1 MTPGCFIVL
10 LVGHL
15 AARHENK
22 WMMVSFFLG
31 CLAAL
36 VYFTYKVS
44 RRSDPASRISLLIPC
59 MVAVPDMVPAHSAG
73 VCGRV
78 QVSHNLWWV

>member
-1 MTPGCFIVL
+1 MLNPGDAEYYVTLAMTPGCFLVL

-22 WMMVSFFLG
+22 WMMSFFMG

-36 VYFTYKVS
+36 VYFSYKVS
-44 RRSDPASRISLLIPC
+44 WRCYPFIPLI
-59 MVAVPDMVPAHSAG
+59 
-73 VCGRV
+73 
-78 QVSHNLWWV
+78 QN